1 MGVAAQEPLEVGRT
15 LEDRVVLG
23 FLTEAPAIEDD
34 EEEGAVIHD
43 GSSRAEASG
52 RCILARSAAD
62 VGQQGSALAPQTLM
76 SSTVL
81 TSLLATWGSR
91 VARTVYRLRLPIGP
105 ALPLTLLLGLSTT
118 SCQGLNFYS
127 LQDDVTLGTE
137 AFAEVTKTEKIVLS
151 GPEVDQVRR
160 VTDRLVASALELS
173 PEIASQ
179 FQWDVVVIDSP
190 ETVNAFCL
198 PGGKMAVYTGI
209 LPVTQ
214 SDAGLA
220 VVMGHEITH
229 AIRRH
234 GTQRLTR
241 NGIQAGLIA
250 AAFEDEDHQQIAMV
264 LSNFGVGL
272 PWGRSDEL
280 EADREGLF
288 VLANAGYD
296 PREAPLFWQRMSQMT
311 GGGGGSALDEFL
323 STHPSNENRIEQ
335 LEGLLPEALPLY
347 EAARAK
353 KTP

>member
-1 MGVAAQEPLEVGRT
+1 
-15 LEDRVVLG
+15 
-23 FLTEAPAIEDD
+23 
-34 EEEGAVIHD
+34 
-43 GSSRAEASG
+43 
-52 RCILARSAAD
+52 
-62 VGQQGSALAPQTLM
+62 M
-76 SSTVL
+76 SSSVL
-81 TSLLATWGSR
+81 TSLLATWGSH

-118 SCQGLNFYS
+118 SCQGFNSYT
-127 LQDDVTLGTE
+127 LQDDVALGTQ
-137 AFAEVTKTEKIVLS
+137 AFDEVTSTEKIVVS
-151 GPEVDQVRR
+151 GPAVDQVRR
-160 VTDRLVASALELS
+160 VTDRLIASALELD
-173 PEIASQ
+173 PEVASQ

-190 ETVNAFCL
+190 ETVNAWCL

-229 AIRRH
+229 ALKRH

-241 NGIQAGLIA
+241 NGLTTSLISA
-250 AAFEDEDHQQIAMV
+250 VFEDEDHEQIAQV
-264 LSNFGVGL
+264 VANFGIGL

-296 PREAPLFWQRMSQMT
+296 PREAPIFWQRMSQMT

-323 STHPSNENRIEQ
+323 STHPSNEHRIQQ
-335 LEGLLPEALPLY
+335 LQELLPQALPMY
-347 EAARAK
+347 ETAKAK
-353 KTP
+353 KKP